1 MPLRKIT
8 VELNEYQVANLR
20 SLIEACGYG
29 GTMRQRSPLW
39 VANTG
44 DWIGEVYNLLP
55 VVDHPPNADSITL
68 SERAN
73 QFKA

>member
-1 MPLRKIT
+1 MPLRT
-8 VELNEYQVANLR
+8 VTIDLNEYHVANLK

-29 GTMRQRSPLW
+29 GKMRQRSPLW

-44 DWIGEVYNLLP
+44 DWLGEVYNLLP
-55 VVDHPPNADSITL
+55 EVDHPPNADSIIL

-73 QFKA
+73 RFK